1 MGKANLSGPTKLQSC
16 DAQSVCHSSDGLQA
30 SKAQA
35 SEVTEVG
42 RGGHHA

>member
-16 DAQSVCHSSDGLQA
+16 DAQSVCHSSDGQQA